1 MVDHSMT
8 DHSMT
13 MAEALVP
20 QTGQV
25 LVRIGQTWGADRGR
39 QQIPRDILGT
49 EDHSISRVMVRQT
62 KGRYPVVQRQ
72 SYWRRY
78 LFLF

>member
-25 LVRIGQTWGADRGR
+25 LVRIGQTWGADKGR
-39 QQIPRDILGT
+39 HQIPGDIRGT
-49 EDHSISRVMVRQT
+49 EDQLISRVMVRQT
-62 KGRYPVVQRQ
+62 KGRYPVVQIQ
-72 SYWRRY
+72 SYWSRY